1 MRLKREAIS
10 KMVQTSLK
18 GRMLEAFRF
27 RMYFFITVVSL
38 IFLAL
43 IIQLINL
50 QIIHGS
56 EYREKS
62 RSNMEDFI
70 PIPATRGE
78 IYDRTFSGNRPGMS
92 VVTNRPSFNITT
104 IPARFKSSEE
114 MKGVIEN
121 LRTLL
126 RIPEESIKLDLR
138 ERNPWERIVIIEDVN
153 FESIVRVAS
162 NQHLIPNID
171 WEDAPVRVYNA
182 NNIFAHVV
190 GYIGSI
196 SKEEYGRL
204 RRSGYK
210 YYQKIGKTGIEKKYD
225 SLLRGKDGF
234 IKRIVD
240 VKNRTEGEQV
250 GLEPVSGSN
259 IILTLDYEV
268 QKATHDAMGDKKGS
282 AVAIK
287 VSTGEVLALVSKP
300 DFDPN
305 QMISKDNSVV
315 VKKLL
320 NDRDRP
326 FLNRVIQAKYPPA
339 STFKLVTAIAALETE
354 KSHPGKTFF
363 CPGKFTLRGY
373 RDKDFYC
380 FQAHGALDLKQAIA
394 HSCSVYFYKLGYKI
408 GPTPIITYAGYLG
421 LNQKTGIDIPGEER
435 SFVPSMK
442 WKLRTYGQSW
452 FDGDTI
458 NMSIGQGFLNIT
470 PIGMANLVASIVNNG
485 IAYKPKVIREIR
497 SADNSRIVRGFK
509 KERLR
514 ETPLSPLTIKTIKTG
529 MRMGV
534 LIGTQKMLKNMKV
547 QVAGKTGTAQTRSIR
562 KEDATQHAW
571 YVGYAPFDAPVE
583 KAVAVAVLVEYGQW
597 GAMSALPV
605 AGKMISKM
613 EELGYFK

>member
-1 MRLKREAIS
+1 
-10 KMVQTSLK
+10 
-18 GRMLEAFRF
+18 MLEAFRF

-78 IYDRTFSGNRPGMS
+78 IYDRTFAGSKPGVS
-92 VVTNRPSFNITT
+92 IVTNRPSFNITT
-104 IPARFKSSEE
+104 IPARFRSRKDMNRVIGNLCSILKLPRGSINVDL
-114 MKGVIEN
+114 KG
-121 LRTLL
+121 
-126 RIPEESIKLDLR
+126 
-138 ERNPWERIVIIEDVN
+138 RNSWERIVIIEDVN
-153 FESIVRVAS
+153 FESIVRIAS
-162 NQHLIPNID
+162 NQYLVPNID
-171 WEDAPVRVYNA
+171 WEDAPVRVYNY
-182 NNIFAHVV
+182 NNIFAHAV

-196 SKEEYGRL
+196 SREEYGRL
-204 RRSGYK
+204 RSSGYR

-250 GLEPVSGSN
+250 GLEPVSGN
-259 IILTLDYEV
+259 NMILTLDYEV
-268 QKATHDAMGDKKGS
+268 QKAAYEALGDKRGT

-287 VSTGEVLALVSKP
+287 VSTGEVIALVSKP
-300 DFDPN
+300 DFNPN
-305 QMISKDNSVV
+305 QIISKDNSEII
-315 VKKLL
+315 KKLL
-320 NDRDRP
+320 KDRDRP
-326 FLNRVIQAKYPPA
+326 FLDRAIQAKYPPA

-354 KSHPGKTFF
+354 KSYPGKVFF
-363 CPGKFTLRGY
+363 CPGKYTLRGY
-373 RDKDFYC
+373 RDRDFYC
-380 FQAHGALDLKQAIA
+380 FQAHGNLDLPGAIA
-394 HSCSVYFYKLGYKI
+394 QSCSVYFYQLGYKT

-421 LNQKTGIDIPGEER
+421 LDQKTGIDIPGEEK
-435 SFVPSMK
+435 SFIPSRK
-442 WKLRTYGQSW
+442 WKLRTYGQAW
-452 FDGDTI
+452 FDGDTL

-470 PIGMANLVASIVNNG
+470 PLAMANLVAAIVNNG
-485 IAYKPKVIREIR
+485 IVYKPKVIKEIR
-497 SADNSRIVRGFK
+497 TADNSRIIKGYER
-509 KERLR
+509 ERLR
-514 ETPLSPLTIKTIKTG
+514 ETPLSPLTVTTIKTG

-534 LIGTQKMLKNMKV
+534 LKGTQQMLKHLKV

-571 YVGYAPFDAPVE
+571 YIGYAPFDAPAE

-597 GAMSALPV
+597 GASSALPV
-605 AGKMISKM
+605 AGKMFSKM
-613 EELGYFK
+613 ETLGYFK

>member
-1 MRLKREAIS
+1 
-10 KMVQTSLK
+10 MVQTSLK

-27 RMYFFITVVSL
+27 RMYFFISVVSL

-70 PIPATRGE
+70 PIPASRGE
-78 IYDRTFSGNRPGMS
+78 IYDRSFSGNKPGVS
-92 VVTNRPSFNITT
+92 IVTNRPSFNITT
-104 IPARFKSSEE
+104 IPARFKSRKE
-114 MKGVIEN
+114 MKRVIEN
-121 LRTLL
+121 LRNILGV
-126 RIPEESIKLDLR
+126 PEESIHLDLK
-138 ERNPWERIVIIEDVN
+138 ERNSWERIVIIEDVN

-162 NQHLIPNID
+162 NQYLVPNID
-171 WEDAPVRVYNA
+171 WEDAPVRVYNY

-196 SKEEYGRL
+196 NRAEYGRL
-204 RRSGYK
+204 KRSGYK
-210 YYQKIGKTGIEKKYD
+210 YYQKIGKTGIEKNYD

-250 GLEPVSGSN
+250 GLEPVSGN
-259 IILTLDYEV
+259 NVILTLDYEV
-268 QKATHDAMGDKKGS
+268 QKAAYEAMGEKKGS
-282 AVAIK
+282 AIAIK
-287 VSTGEVLALVSKP
+287 VSTGEVIALVSKP
-300 DFDPN
+300 DFNPN
-305 QMISKDNSVV
+305 EIISKNNRGIVQ
-315 VKKLL
+315 KLL
-320 NDRDRP
+320 HDRDRP

-354 KSHPGKTFF
+354 KSHPGKVFF

-380 FQAHGALDLKQAIA
+380 FQAHGSLDLPNAIA
-394 HSCSVYFYKLGYKI
+394 QSCSVYFYKLGYQI

-421 LNQKTGIDIPGEER
+421 LNQKTGIDIPGEEKG
-435 SFVPSMK
+435 FIPSRK

-470 PIGMANLVASIVNNG
+470 PIEMANLVASIVNNG

-497 SADNSRIVRGFK
+497 TGDNSRIVKGFK

-514 ETPLSPLTIKTIKTG
+514 ETPLSPLTLRTIKTG

-534 LIGTQKMLKNMKV
+534 LKGTQQMLKHLKV

-562 KEDATQHAW
+562 KEDSTQHAW
-571 YVGYAPFDAPVE
+571 YVGYAPFDAPAD
-583 KAVAVAVLVEYGQW
+583 KAVAVAVLVEYGRW
-597 GAMSALPV
+597 GASSALPV

>member
-1 MRLKREAIS
+1 
-10 KMVQTSLK
+10 MVQTSLK

-78 IYDRTFSGNRPGMS
+78 IYDRTFAGSKPGVS
-92 VVTNRPSFNITT
+92 IVTNRPSFNITT
-104 IPARFKSSEE
+104 IPARFRSRKDMNRVIGNLCSILKLPRGSINVDL
-114 MKGVIEN
+114 KG
-121 LRTLL
+121 
-126 RIPEESIKLDLR
+126 
-138 ERNPWERIVIIEDVN
+138 RNSWERIVIIEDVN
-153 FESIVRVAS
+153 FESIVRIAS
-162 NQHLIPNID
+162 NQYLVPNID
-171 WEDAPVRVYNA
+171 WEDAPVRVYNY
-182 NNIFAHVV
+182 NNIFAHAV

-196 SKEEYGRL
+196 SREEYGRL
-204 RRSGYK
+204 RSSGYR

-250 GLEPVSGSN
+250 GLEPVSGN
-259 IILTLDYEV
+259 NMILTLDYEV
-268 QKATHDAMGDKKGS
+268 QKAAYEALGDKRGT

-287 VSTGEVLALVSKP
+287 VSTGEVIALVSKP
-300 DFDPN
+300 DFNPN
-305 QMISKDNSVV
+305 QIISKDNSEII
-315 VKKLL
+315 KKLL
-320 NDRDRP
+320 KDRDRP
-326 FLNRVIQAKYPPA
+326 FLDRAIQAKYPPA

-354 KSHPGKTFF
+354 KSYPGKVFF
-363 CPGKFTLRGY
+363 CPGKYTLRGY
-373 RDKDFYC
+373 RDRDFYC
-380 FQAHGALDLKQAIA
+380 FQAHGNLDLPGAIA
-394 HSCSVYFYKLGYKI
+394 QSCSVYFYQLGYKT

-421 LNQKTGIDIPGEER
+421 LDQKTGIDIPGEEK
-435 SFVPSMK
+435 SFIPSRK
-442 WKLRTYGQSW
+442 WKLRTYGQAW
-452 FDGDTI
+452 FDGDTL

-470 PIGMANLVASIVNNG
+470 PLAMANLVAAIVNNG
-485 IAYKPKVIREIR
+485 IVYKPKVIKEIR
-497 SADNSRIVRGFK
+497 TADNSRIIKGYER
-509 KERLR
+509 ERLR
-514 ETPLSPLTIKTIKTG
+514 ETPLSPLTVTTIKTG

-534 LIGTQKMLKNMKV
+534 LKGTQQMLKHLKV

-571 YVGYAPFDAPVE
+571 YIGYAPFDAPAE

-597 GAMSALPV
+597 GASSALPV
-605 AGKMISKM
+605 AGKMFSKM
-613 EELGYFK
+613 ETLGYFK

>member
-1 MRLKREAIS
+1 
-10 KMVQTSLK
+10 MVQTSLK

-78 IYDRTFSGNRPGMS
+78 IYDRTFTGNKPGVS

-104 IPARFKSSEE
+104 IPARFKSRKK
-114 MKGVIEN
+114 MKRVMDN
-121 LRTLL
+121 LRNLL
-126 RIPEESIKLDLR
+126 KIPEENINLDLR

-153 FESIVRVAS
+153 FESIVRIAS
-162 NQHLIPNID
+162 NQHLVPNID
-171 WEDAPVRVYNA
+171 WEDAPVRVYNF

-196 SKEEYGRL
+196 SREEYGRL
-204 RRSGYK
+204 KRSGYR
-210 YYQKIGKTGIEKKYD
+210 YYQKIGKTGIEKNYD

-268 QKATHDAMGDKKGS
+268 QKAAREALGEKKGS
-282 AVAIK
+282 AIAIK
-287 VSTGEVLALVSKP
+287 VSTGEVIALVSKP

-305 QMISKDNSVV
+305 QMISKDNGEIIS
-315 VKKLL
+315 KLL
-320 NDRDRP
+320 KDKDRP

-354 KSHPGKTFF
+354 KSYPGKVFF
-363 CPGKFTLRGY
+363 CPGKYTLKGY

-380 FQAHGALDLKQAIA
+380 IQAHGNLDLQNAIA
-394 HSCSVYFYKLGYKI
+394 HSCSVYFYRLGYQI
-408 GPTPIITYAGYLG
+408 GPTSIMTYAGYLG
-421 LNQKTGIDIPGEER
+421 LDQKTGIDIPGEEK
-435 SFVPSMK
+435 SFIPSRK

-452 FDGDTI
+452 FDGDTL

-470 PIGMANLVASIVNNG
+470 PIAMVNLVAAIVNNG
-485 IAYKPKVIREIR
+485 IVYKPKVIKEIR
-497 SADNSRIVRGFK
+497 TADNSRVVKGYT

-514 ETPLSPLTIKTIKTG
+514 ETPLSPLTLKSIKTG

-534 LIGTQKMLKNMKV
+534 LIGTQQLLKNMKV

-571 YVGYAPFDAPVE
+571 YIGYAPYDAPAE
-583 KAVAVAVLVEYGQW
+583 KAIAVAVMVEYGQW

>member
-1 MRLKREAIS
+1 
-10 KMVQTSLK
+10 MVQTSLK

-78 IYDRTFSGNRPGMS
+78 IYDRTFTGNKPGVS

-104 IPARFKSSEE
+104 IPARFKSRKK
-114 MKGVIEN
+114 MKRVMDN
-121 LRTLL
+121 LRNLL
-126 RIPEESIKLDLR
+126 KIPEENINLDLR

-153 FESIVRVAS
+153 FESIVRIAS
-162 NQHLIPNID
+162 NQHLVPNID
-171 WEDAPVRVYNA
+171 WEDAPVRVYNF

-196 SKEEYGRL
+196 SREEYGRL
-204 RRSGYK
+204 KRSGYR
-210 YYQKIGKTGIEKKYD
+210 YYQKIGKTGIEKNYD

-268 QKATHDAMGDKKGS
+268 QKAAREALGEKKGS
-282 AVAIK
+282 AIAIK
-287 VSTGEVLALVSKP
+287 VSTGEVIALVSKP

-305 QMISKDNSVV
+305 QMISKDNGEIIS
-315 VKKLL
+315 KLL
-320 NDRDRP
+320 KDKDRP

-354 KSHPGKTFF
+354 KSYPGKVFF
-363 CPGKFTLRGY
+363 CPGKYTLKGY

-380 FQAHGALDLKQAIA
+380 IQAHGNLDLQSAIA
-394 HSCSVYFYKLGYKI
+394 HSCSVYFYRLGYQI
-408 GPTPIITYAGYLG
+408 GPTSIMTYAGYLG
-421 LNQKTGIDIPGEER
+421 LDQKTGIDIPGEEK
-435 SFVPSMK
+435 SFIPSRK

-452 FDGDTI
+452 FDGDTL

-470 PIGMANLVASIVNNG
+470 PIAMVNLVAAIVNNG
-485 IAYKPKVIREIR
+485 IVYKPKVIKEIR
-497 SADNSRIVRGFK
+497 TADNSRVVKGYT

-514 ETPLSPLTIKTIKTG
+514 ETPLSPLTLKSIKTG

-534 LIGTQKMLKNMKV
+534 LIGTQQLLKNMKV

-571 YVGYAPFDAPVE
+571 YIGYAPYDAPAE
-583 KAVAVAVLVEYGQW
+583 KAIAVAVMVEYGQW

-605 AGKMISKM
+605 AGKMFSKM